1 MQTLIHNI
9 KAIVG
14 CHAKEVLLVKG
25 RGMKDLPILE
35 NAWLLMEDDRI
46 LNMGTGTPPEGTF
59 EQIDAG
65 NGFVFPTWVDSHTH
79 IVYAGNREGEFVD
92 RINGL
97 TYEEIARR
105 GGGILNSAAKL
116 RLASEDELIEAAL
129 NRLTNVTKTGTGAVE
144 IKSGYG
150 LTIDAELKMLRVAR
164 KLAQLQPLPI
174 RTTLLGAHALPLEYK
189 GNKSG
194 YIQLVCEEMIPRAAE
209 EGLADYID
217 IFCEEGYFDVAD
229 TERVLEA
236 GAKWGLKPK
245 THVNQFNAIGGVK
258 ASVERGAI
266 SVDHL
271 EELEDDDI
279 DVLIGS
285 GTIATALPLC
295 SLFLTIPYTPA
306 RRLIAAGVPV
316 AIATDYNPG
325 SSPSGNMSLAVAL
338 ACMKMRMNP
347 EEAINAATINGAAAL
362 EWSDQMGSMTL
373 GKKASFFITREMT
386 SYAYLPYSF
395 GDNLIS
401 RVFVNGKL
409 VATNS

>member
-1 MQTLIHNI
+1 M
-9 KAIVG
+9 
-14 CHAKEVLLVKG
+14 
-25 RGMKDLPILE
+25 
-35 NAWLLMEDDRI
+35 
-46 LNMGTGTPPEGTF
+46 
-59 EQIDAG
+59 
-65 NGFVFPTWVDSHTH
+65 
-79 IVYAGNREGEFVD
+79 
-92 RINGL
+92 
-97 TYEEIARR
+97 
-105 GGGILNSAAKL
+105 
-116 RLASEDELIEAAL
+116 
-129 NRLTNVTKTGTGAVE
+129 
-144 IKSGYG
+144 
-150 LTIDAELKMLRVAR
+150 
-164 KLAQLQPLPI
+164 
-174 RTTLLGAHALPLEYK
+174 
-189 GNKSG
+189 
-194 YIQLVCEEMIPRAAE
+194 
-209 EGLADYID
+209 
-217 IFCEEGYFDVAD
+217 
-229 TERVLEA
+229 EA